1 MPKLNPA
8 LRELDAAGEEGK
20 DYVVLS
26 TGVELFVRQANPN
39 ILIRV
44 MTAHKRPEPPMVL
57 IDAIGKYVENSDD
70 PDYIK
75 RVKAWEMDYNS
86 NMLNA
91 LVALG
96 TSLKSK
102 PKNVPAPESDEWLK
116 DYRSLGLEAIPD
128 SKAWRYTT
136 WVMYVA
142 APVDQ
147 DIKTIGDAVR
157 KLSGV
162 READVR
168 DAETFPGS
176 NQTDRAG

>member
-1 MPKLNPA
+1 MSNPKLNPA

-75 RVKAWEMDYNS
+75 RVKAGAGTFLGLLFKEVPKATS
-86 NMLNA
+86 AFNML
-91 LVALG
+91 LL
-96 TSLKSK
+96 
-102 PKNVPAPESDEWLK
+102 
-116 DYRSLGLEAIPD
+116 
-128 SKAWRYTT
+128 
-136 WVMYVA
+136 
-142 APVDQ
+142 
-147 DIKTIGDAVR
+147 
-157 KLSGV
+157 
-162 READVR
+162 
-168 DAETFPGS
+168 
-176 NQTDRAG
+176 